1 MLHLSEDGV
10 ATAEDAEDD
19 AYPIP
24 RTLGEQ
30 AEYDHERLGQARPR
44 EGNQANEC
52 HDDGCPSL

>member
-10 ATAEDAEDD
+10 APAEDAEDN

-30 AEYDHERLGQARPR
+30 AEYDHERLEQAGAR
-44 EGNQANEC
+44 EANKANEC
-52 HDDGCPSL
+52 HDDGCP